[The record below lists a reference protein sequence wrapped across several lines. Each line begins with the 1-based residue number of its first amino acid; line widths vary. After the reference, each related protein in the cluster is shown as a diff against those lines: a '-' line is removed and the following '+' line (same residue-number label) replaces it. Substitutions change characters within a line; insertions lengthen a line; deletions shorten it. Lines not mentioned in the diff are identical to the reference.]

1 MVASADVEALREAQ
15 AALSLLA
22 QQEVADL
29 VSTIV
34 AEADPAAARDVLV
47 QLVPQLAAEYGD
59 AAVALAATWF
69 EQVYGVPAVIAAPLD
84 RAVLEQAIRYPAGHL
99 WTPGGEP
106 AGATAIDPLTN
117 ALAGK
122 VDAWVKQGVRDTVR
136 ESAWSHDMGWARVPR
151 GAKTC
156 AWCLILASR
165 GAVYR
170 SRQSATTADGGER
183 YHGHCDCTAVAVRG
197 PDEYPD
203 GYDPDALYNDLYL
216 PARNAAGSGDI
227 ESIAA
232 AMRESFPD
240 MVTDGHVSTDD
251 G

>member
-1 MVASADVEALREAQ
+1 MVASADVEDLRVAQ
-15 AALSLLA
+15 AALSDLA

-29 VSTIV
+29 VSTVV
-34 AEADPAAARDVLV
+34 AEADPAAARNLLV
-47 QLVPQLAAEYGD
+47 QLVPQLAADYGE
-59 AAVALAATWF
+59 AAAALAATWF
-69 EQVYGVPAVIAAPLD
+69 EQVYGISAVIAAPLD

-99 WTPGGEP
+99 WTPAGEP
-106 AGATAIDPLTN
+106 AGAAAIDPLTN

-122 VDAWVKQGVRDTVR
+122 VDAWVKHGVRDTVR
-136 ESAWSHDMGWARVPR
+136 ESAWSNDMGWARVPK

-170 SRQSATTADGGER
+170 SEKSASSRQDGER
-183 YHGHCDCTAVAVRG
+183 YHGHCDCAAIAVRSDG
-197 PDEYPD
+197 DYPD

>member
-216 PARNAAGSGDI
+216 PARTAAGSGDI

-232 AMRESFPD
+232 AMRERFPD